1 MQLKRVVAALLIAIA
16 FTSFSARKCLAA
28 DPNDHADKY
37 TDGKL
42 TVEWTRT
49 GDNFNGTITLGQKQ
63 YPATA
68 HSGSD
73 GITGSFVAGGHSFP
87 FTGALNG
94 DTLTFV
100 TGPKQYILKNAAA
113 PANPLAGDDQSA
125 PANPL
130 AAEAPGAD
138 TPAGYAIVSSNDFGK
153 AMSVQKVGA
162 MTVQAALES
171 TLPDL
176 TKFFG
181 AKPTIGSAYQ
191 DAKDPKSG
199 GATFSSTLNGQP
211 VKGIVSCKL
220 GDKGAAVAVIY
231 ARADTPKAKWD
242 ELMAPPPA
250 SGNSASGQ
258 ATATTP
264 PAPPPVPL
272 TEFDFPDGT
281 GSLELADGW
290 KTPSTTCVNAVLIA
304 GPAKQSIILNN
315 SVMIETPDSP
325 TQKIRR
331 QNQEMMARMNANA
344 RAAGRPP
351 IPPFPPG
358 PPSLVAPY
366 CEPEEALK
374 TMLPQFSKI
383 SEFNHGPATTLDK
396 IISVKEVPAVLQGAK
411 SAIIAYAY
419 TQTLNGDVEHYRR
432 SILLTT
438 CPMNAGTWTWRVTGV
453 AAPDATYDHDAPA
466 MFAMMSSLKINQ
478 ARWTQV
484 LNAQT
489 QSNIQAIQ
497 TMGAAEN
504 QVLATQAQMGRDN
517 MNTQN
522 EIYQQQHQ
530 AQMDGYHQHN
540 EQWAADETAKQQRNA
555 DFIETIQG
563 TRTIYDTQTGAVG
576 SAELTSATAVV
587 DSLNQAALDPNR
599 FVQIPLRDYLYAPT
613 PVPSR

>member
-1 MQLKRVVAALLIAIA
+1 MQLKRVVVAFLVAII
-16 FTSFSARKCLAA
+16 FTSLSGGKCLAA
-28 DPNDHADKY
+28 TPDKY

-42 TVEWTRT
+42 TVEWTQT
-49 GDNFNGTITLGQKQ
+49 GDNFSGTITLGEQQ
-63 YPATA
+63 YPASA
-68 HSGSD
+68 HRGSD
-73 GITGSFVAGGHSFP
+73 GITGSFVAGAHPFP
-87 FTGALNG
+87 FTASLNG

-100 TGPKQYILKNAAA
+100 TGPKQYILKNTAA
-113 PANPLAGDDQSA
+113 PANPLAGDDQSTL
-125 PANPL
+125 ANPL
-130 AAEAPGAD
+130 AATTAPTSDA
-138 TPAGYAIVSSNDFGK
+138 PAGYAIVSSSEFGT
-153 AMSVQKVGA
+153 AISVQKAGA
-162 MTVQAALES
+162 ASVQSALQA

-176 TKFFG
+176 AAYFG
-181 AKPTIGSAYQ
+181 SKPTIGSAYQ

-199 GATFSSTLNGQP
+199 GATFSAALNGQP
-211 VKGIVSCKL
+211 MKGIISCKV

-231 ARADTPKAKWD
+231 AKADAPKSEWD
-242 ELMAPPPA
+242 KLMAPQQA
-250 SGNSASGQ
+250 RSDSASQGAA
-258 ATATTP
+258 AT
-264 PAPPPVPL
+264 PAKPPVPL

-281 GSLELADGW
+281 GSVQLADGW
-290 KTPSTTCVNAVLIA
+290 KTPSTTCVNAVVIA
-304 GPAKQSIILNN
+304 GPAKQSIIMNN

-325 TQKIRR
+325 TQKMKR

-383 SEFNHGPATTLDK
+383 SEFNHGPSTKLDK
-396 IISVKEVPAVLQGAK
+396 IISVKEVPPLLQGAK

-419 TQTLNGDVEHYRR
+419 TQTSNGEVEHYRR
-432 SILLTT
+432 SIYLTT

-453 AAPDATYDHDAPA
+453 AAPDATYDHDAPV
-466 MFAMMSSLKINQ
+466 MFAMVNSLKVNEAQ
-478 ARWTQV
+478 FTQV

-489 QSNIQAIQ
+489 QNNIQAIQ
-497 TMGAAEN
+497 TLGAAEN
-504 QVLATQAQMGRDN
+504 KALATQAQIGRDN

-522 EIYQQQHQ
+522 EIHQEQHQ